1 MIILLLKMTRPI
13 WKHTKSDDDDDDDD
27 SNLFEHRAYLKKKI
41 REKILIIIH
50 NTKYTIEPRIWMF
63 L

>member
-13 WKHTKSDDDDDDDD
+13 WKHTKSDDDD
-27 SNLFEHRAYLKKKI
+27 SNLFEHRAYLKKI

-63 L
+63 